1 MSSRPVSIFITIIMD
16 LLVVVAIALTAR
28 LCVVFF
34 GQLAAQAWGKTT
46 IALTE
51 WLLVIP
57 FGVSAIKTPYGG
69 RFEVVT
75 ALTIGVVLLIEW
87 ALSSIRERA

>member
-1 MSSRPVSIFITIIMD
+1 MSSKPVSIFITIIMD

-28 LCVVFF
+28 ACVVFF
-34 GQLAAQAWGKTT
+34 GQLEAQAWGKT
-46 IALTE
+46 IVALTQ

-57 FGVSAIKTPYGG
+57 FGVSPIKTPYGG
-69 RFEVVT
+69 EFEVVT